1 MRWCSTACSVLL
13 LCVVDS
19 AFGAFVPEGARP
31 VVSAEDVRKCI
42 DTLRTATASLTD
54 KAAELQ
60 NSKRVLLREAVDSA
74 MSAYAT
80 ATPFV
85 PDGNGSGK
93 GGDSSRTGV
102 PKRTASKEATAE
114 SKSVAQGRKAESR
127 LKIETL
133 EKRVATM
140 KGTGTAGTKD
150 GGEKL
155 TAKSEPALLGEVAQE
170 ADPGDRTQGHL
181 AEIASLK
188 ALVPSLK
195 ALLPSL
201 EALMPS
207 LKGVGRPPSAAPKR
221 PDCEPEENI
230 RWTVY
235 DEKDPKAFETN
246 GLGNTCRNDGK
257 APGFALGLHPG
268 EDIWH
273 GCGLMGGKKQNV
285 AARQA
290 IFNSNPMCKTW
301 ARAYV
306 LF

>member
-42 DTLRTATASLTD
+42 GTLRTATASLTD

-133 EKRVATM
+133 EKRVASM

-155 TAKSEPALLGEVAQE
+155 TAKSEPALLGE
-170 ADPGDRTQGHL
+170 RL
-181 AEIASLK
+181 AEDAEVK
-188 ALVPSLK
+188 EDGGEKPTD
-195 ALLPSL
+195 
-201 EALMPS
+201 
-207 LKGVGRPPSAAPKR
+207 RPPSAANKW

-230 RWTVY
+230 KFTVY
-235 DEKDPKAFETN
+235 DKKDPEAFKTN